1 MSPRAQR
8 RPGELAF
15 AVALLAF
22 SLWLFSEAYKISG
35 FSGLSTPGVFP
46 MLASGLMVA
55 SSLAI
60 LVKVLVMGPAGGGLR
75 RFLADITPLRQ
86 AVMVALVFAYIAAM
100 PWLGF
105 LAASGLFLFA
115 SIQFLWRR
123 NVVLTALVSLAGLAA
138 IHVVF
143 TLVFQVVLPR
153 GTLLRGLI

>member
-22 SLWLFSEAYKISG
+22 SLWLFAEAYKISG

-46 MLASGLMVA
+46 MLASGLMIA

-60 LVKVLVMGPAGGGLR
+60 LVKVLAMGPAGGGLR

-86 AVMVALVFAYIAAM
+86 AVMVPVNTCVSGSTGAELFISRSIPLSLPPGHLMDRSTPAALRE
-100 PWLGF
+100 
-105 LAASGLFLFA
+105 LARPA
-115 SIQFLWRR
+115 SID
-123 NVVLTALVSLAGLAA
+123 
-138 IHVVF
+138 I
-143 TLVFQVVLPR
+143 
-153 GTLLRGLI
+153 

>member
-46 MLASGLMVA
+46 MLASGLMAA

-60 LVKVLVMGPAGGGLR
+60 LVKVLAMGPAGGGLR

-86 AVMVALVFAYIAAM
+86 TVMVALVFAYIAAM
-100 PWLGF
+100 PHLGF
-105 LAASGLFLFA
+105 LAASGLFLFV

-143 TLVFQVVLPR
+143 TLVFQVVLPK